1 MKPRRKG
8 NRWEI
13 TYRCPGYSKSISE
26 RFDTYEEAK
35 ARIAEIEYE
44 KKIGELR
51 PPVKSPEKE
60 KFIAKKFITVSEFL
74 DEYVKVYGL
83 NHWGASYLSNNRHR
97 IKHYIKPYIGS
108 MMLRDLTTHDLD
120 VFYNRLLDEP
130 AVVLKGHKQ
139 TDKTVTPS
147 VIQKIHVLLRGAL
160 NQAIAWGYITQ
171 NPAQF
176 ASPPEY
182 IPAERVVWSEDDA
195 ASAIELCDDPIL
207 RLTLLLA
214 IGGTLRIGEVLG
226 LTWDCV
232 DLSDSMHPQIKIDKE
247 LARLSKEALEEL
259 KRRDRSKIKF
269 EFPNWKKKPSST
281 VLVLK
286 DPKTESSKRHIYLAP
301 TVGQALADMKAAQEQ
316 IKELCGEAYTNYDLV
331 IAQDTGRPYERGQI
345 AYKLD
350 AFIQKVELPSVVFHS
365 LRHFSTTLK
374 LQLSNGDIK
383 AVQGDTGHA
392 QARMVTDQYAHITER
407 SRQNLAQQVDVEF
420 FQKIGSSDSPASP
433 SQDGNIQRVL
443 QLLQARPDLTEL
455 IVKLAGASGT

>member
-26 RFDTYEEAK
+26 RFDTYEEANS
-35 ARIAEIEYE
+35 RIEEVKYL

-97 IKHYIKPYIGS
+97 IEHYIKPYIGS

-160 NQAIAWGYITQ
+160 NQAIAWGYISQ

-182 IPAERVVWSEDDA
+182 IPAERVVWSEGDA
-195 ASAIELCDDPIL
+195 AAAIELCDDPIL
-207 RLTLLLA
+207 RLTLFLA
-214 IGGTLRIGEVLG
+214 IGGSLRIGEVLG

-232 DLSDSMHPQIKIDKE
+232 DLSDPTNPQIKIDKE
-247 LARLSKEALEEL
+247 LERLNKEDLEEL
-259 KRRDRSKIKF
+259 KRRDRSKVKF
-269 EFPNWKKKPSST
+269 EFPNWKKSPST
-281 VLVLK
+281 TTLVLK

-301 TVGQALADMKAAQEQ
+301 TVGQAMADMKASQEQ
-316 IKELCGEAYTNYDLV
+316 IKELCGAAYTDYNLV
-331 IAQDTGRPYERGQI
+331 IAQETGRPYERSQI
-345 AYKLD
+345 ADKLK
-350 AFIQKVELPSVVFHS
+350 AFIQKAELPSVVFHS
-365 LRHFSTTLK
+365 LRHLSTTLK

-392 QARMVTDQYAHITER
+392 QARMVTDQYAHITDR
-407 SRQNLAQQVDVEF
+407 SRQALAQQMEKEF
-420 FQKIGSSDSPASP
+420 FHHSNRSASPTSP
-433 SQDGNIQRVL
+433 SQDDSIQAAL
-443 QLLQARPDLTEL
+443 QLIQANPDLAKL
-455 IVKLAGASGT
+455 IVALKGSSGT

>member
-13 TYRCPGYSKSISE
+13 TYRCPGYSKIISE

-35 ARIAEIEYE
+35 ARIEEIEYE

-51 PPVKSPEKE
+51 PPVKSPERE
-60 KFIAKKFITVSEFL
+60 KFISKKFITVSEFL

-97 IKHYIKPYIGS
+97 IEHYIKPYIGS

-160 NQAIAWGYITQ
+160 NQAVAWGYLTS
-171 NPAQF
+171 NPAQH

-195 ASAIELCDDPIL
+195 ASAIELCNDPIL
-207 RLTLLLA
+207 QLTLLLA

-316 IKELCGEAYTNYDLV
+316 IKELCGEAYTDYGLV

-392 QARMVTDQYAHITER
+392 QARMVTDQYAHITDR

-420 FQKIGSSDSPASP
+420 FQKIRSSDSPASP
-433 SQDGNIQRVL
+433 SQDKDMQTAL
-443 QLLQARPDLTEL
+443 QLVQADLDLAKL
-455 IVKLAGASGT
+455 IVALKGSSGT

>member
-51 PPVKSPEKE
+51 PPVKSPGKDRY
-60 KFIAKKFITVSEFL
+60 IAKKYITLSEYL
-74 DEYVKVYGL
+74 DEYVQVYGL

-97 IKHYIKPYIGS
+97 IEHYIKPYIGS
-108 MMLRDLTTHDLD
+108 IMLRDLTTHDLD

-147 VIQKIHVLLRGAL
+147 VIQKIHVLLRSAL
-160 NQAIAWGYITQ
+160 NQAIAWGYISQ

-195 ASAIELCDDPIL
+195 ASAIELCNDPIL
-207 RLTLLLA
+207 RLTLLLS
-214 IGGTLRIGEVLG
+214 IGGSLRIGEVLG

-232 DLSDSMHPQIKIDKE
+232 DLSDFMHPQIKIDKE
-247 LARLSKEALEEL
+247 LARLKKEDLEDL
-259 KRRDRSKIKF
+259 KRRDRSKVKF

-286 DPKTESSKRHIYLAP
+286 DPKTESSKRRIYLAP
-301 TVGQALADMKAAQEQ
+301 TVGQALADMKAAQAQ
-316 IKELCGEAYTNYDLV
+316 IKELCGEAYTDYGLV
-331 IAQDTGRPYERGQI
+331 IAQETGRPYERGQI

-350 AFIQKVELPSVVFHS
+350 TFIQKVELPSVVFHS

-392 QARMVTDQYAHITER
+392 QARMVTDQYAHITDR
-407 SRQNLAQQVDVEF
+407 SRQNLAQQMEKEF
-420 FQKIGSSDSPASP
+420 FHRPNSLDSPTPP
-433 SQDGNIQRVL
+433 SQDDSIQAAL
-443 QLLQARPDLTEL
+443 QLIQANPDLAKL
-455 IVKLAGASGT
+455 IIALKGASGT